1 MGKKTKQS
9 LKRLNLIMAG
19 VHAIQ
24 AGLIL
29 VLSTSFSLPVIG
41 SYLKLNQSSGN
52 LEPSSKVL
60 FNLSLPVLI
69 AVFLL
74 ISSLAHLIIGTC
86 YNKKYNRDLRN
97 GVNRARWI
105 EYSLSASVM
114 MVAISMLVG
123 IYNIV
128 SLSLVFILV
137 AVMNLTGLIMELY
150 NQKSEK
156 TEKPNWLS
164 FKVGSLA
171 GIAPWLA
178 IAFTFWLSA
187 DSGSSPPTFV
197 YWIFVSIFL
206 FFNCFD
212 ENVYLQ
218 YKKIGPWRNYIFGEK
233 VYIYLSLFAKSA
245 LAWQVFIGTLRP

>member
-9 LKRLNLIMAG
+9 LKKLNLIMAG

-86 YNKKYNRDLRN
+86 YNKKYNRDLQN
-97 GVNRARWI
+97 GVNR
-105 EYSLSASVM
+105 ASVM

-206 FFNCFD
+206 FFNCFAV
-212 ENVYLQ
+212 NMYLQ

>member
-1 MGKKTKQS
+1 MGKKTKKS

-86 YNKKYNRDLRN
+86 YNKKYNRDLQN
-97 GVNRARWI
+97 NI
-105 EYSLSASVM
+105 NKTSVM

-206 FFNCFD
+206 FFNCFAV
-212 ENVYLQ
+212 NMYLQ
-218 YKKIGPWRNYIFGEK
+218 YKKIGPWRNYISGEK

>member
-9 LKRLNLIMAG
+9 LKKLNLIMAG

-86 YNKKYNRDLRN
+86 YNKKYNRDLQN
-97 GVNRARWI
+97 GVNR
-105 EYSLSASVM
+105 ASVM

-137 AVMNLTGLIMELY
+137 AVMNLTDLIMELY

-206 FFNCFD
+206 FFNCFAV
-212 ENVYLQ
+212 NMYLQ

>member
-1 MGKKTKQS
+1 
-9 LKRLNLIMAG
+9 
-19 VHAIQ
+19 
-24 AGLIL
+24 
-29 VLSTSFSLPVIG
+29 
-41 SYLKLNQSSGN
+41 
-52 LEPSSKVL
+52 
-60 FNLSLPVLI
+60 
-69 AVFLL
+69 
-74 ISSLAHLIIGTC
+74 
-86 YNKKYNRDLRN
+86 
-97 GVNRARWI
+97 
-105 EYSLSASVM
+105 M

-206 FFNCFD
+206 FFNCFAV
-212 ENVYLQ
+212 NMYLQ

>member
-1 MGKKTKQS
+1 MGKKTKKS

-24 AGLIL
+24 GGLIL

-86 YNKKYNRDLRN
+86 YNKKYNRDLQN
-97 GVNRARWI
+97 NI
-105 EYSLSASVM
+105 NKTSVM

-206 FFNCFD
+206 FFNCFAV
-212 ENVYLQ
+212 NMYLQ

>member
-9 LKRLNLIMAG
+9 LKKLNLIMAG

-86 YNKKYNRDLRN
+86 YNKKYNRDLQN
-97 GVNRARWI
+97 GVNR
-105 EYSLSASVM
+105 ASVM

-150 NQKSEK
+150 NQK

-206 FFNCFD
+206 FFNCFAV
-212 ENVYLQ
+212 NMYLQ

>member
-86 YNKKYNRDLRN
+86 YNKKYNRDLQN
-97 GVNRARWI
+97 GVNR
-105 EYSLSASVM
+105 ASVM

-187 DSGSSPPTFV
+187 DSGSSPPPFV

-206 FFNCFD
+206 FFNCFAV
-212 ENVYLQ
+212 NMYLQ

>member
-97 GVNRARWI
+97 GVNRA
-105 EYSLSASVM
+105 SVM

-123 IYNIV
+123 I
-128 SLSLVFILV
+128 
-137 AVMNLTGLIMELY
+137 
-150 NQKSEK
+150 
-156 TEKPNWLS
+156 
-164 FKVGSLA
+164 
-171 GIAPWLA
+171 
-178 IAFTFWLSA
+178 
-187 DSGSSPPTFV
+187 
-197 YWIFVSIFL
+197 
-206 FFNCFD
+206 
-212 ENVYLQ
+212 
-218 YKKIGPWRNYIFGEK
+218 
-233 VYIYLSLFAKSA
+233 
-245 LAWQVFIGTLRP
+245 

>member
-9 LKRLNLIMAG
+9 LKKLNLIMAG

-86 YNKKYNRDLRN
+86 YNKKYNRDLQN
-97 GVNRARWI
+97 NI
-105 EYSLSASVM
+105 NKTSVM

-206 FFNCFD
+206 FFNCFAV
-212 ENVYLQ
+212 NMYLQ

>member
-1 MGKKTKQS
+1 MGKKTKKS

-86 YNKKYNRDLRN
+86 YNKKYNRDLQN
-97 GVNRARWI
+97 NI
-105 EYSLSASVM
+105 NKSSVM

-206 FFNCFD
+206 FFNCFAV
-212 ENVYLQ
+212 NMYLQ

>member
-1 MGKKTKQS
+1 MGKKTKKS

-86 YNKKYNRDLRN
+86 YNKKYNRDLQN
-97 GVNRARWI
+97 NI
-105 EYSLSASVM
+105 NKTSVM

-206 FFNCFD
+206 FFNCFAV
-212 ENVYLQ
+212 NMYLQ

>member
-1 MGKKTKQS
+1 MGKKTKKS

-86 YNKKYNRDLRN
+86 YNKKYNRDLQN
-97 GVNRARWI
+97 GVNRA
-105 EYSLSASVM
+105 SVM
-114 MVAISMLVG
+114 MVTISMLVG

-187 DSGSSPPTFV
+187 DSDSSPPTFV

-206 FFNCFD
+206 FFNCFAV
-212 ENVYLQ
+212 NMYLQ

>member
-9 LKRLNLIMAG
+9 LKKLNLIMAG

-24 AGLIL
+24 GGLIL
-29 VLSTSFSLPVIG
+29 VLSTSSSLPVIG

-74 ISSLAHLIIGTC
+74 ISSVAHLIIGTC
-86 YNKKYNRDLRN
+86 YNKKYNRDLRKGLN
-97 GVNRARWI
+97 KARWI

-123 IYNIV
+123 IYNVIT
-128 SLSLVFILV
+128 LSLIFVLV
-137 AVMNLTGLIMELY
+137 AVMNLTGLIMELHS
-150 NQKSEK
+150 QKN
-156 TEKPNWLS
+156 EKPNWLS
-164 FKVGSLA
+164 FKVGTLA

-178 IAFTFWLSA
+178 IAFTLWLSA
-187 DSGSSPPTFV
+187 DSGASPPAFV
-197 YWIFVSIFL
+197 YWIFISIFA
-206 FFNCFD
+206 FFNCFAV
-212 ENVYLQ
+212 NMYLQ
-218 YKKIGPWRNYIFGEK
+218 YKKIGPWGNYIFGEK

>member
-1 MGKKTKQS
+1 MGKKTKKS

-86 YNKKYNRDLRN
+86 YNKKYNRDLQN
-97 GVNRARWI
+97 GVNR
-105 EYSLSASVM
+105 ASVM

-212 ENVYLQ
+212 ENMYLQ

>member
-1 MGKKTKQS
+1 MGKKTKKS

-97 GVNRARWI
+97 NI
-105 EYSLSASVM
+105 NETSVM

-206 FFNCFD
+206 FFNCFAV
-212 ENVYLQ
+212 NMYLQ

>member
-9 LKRLNLIMAG
+9 LKKLNLIMAG

-86 YNKKYNRDLRN
+86 YNKKYNRDLQN
-97 GVNRARWI
+97 GVNR
-105 EYSLSASVM
+105 ASVM

-187 DSGSSPPTFV
+187 DSGSSPPPFV

-206 FFNCFD
+206 FFNCFAV
-212 ENVYLQ
+212 NMYLQ